1 MEAKDETKGKVY
13 LQICDATFYPG
24 EKHPNASKYRR
35 RLEKEPGIPGVLDL
49 MLLAKIVNKF
59 PHRVSHDT

>member
-1 MEAKDETKGKVY
+1 MRWQKMRRGKVY
-13 LQICDATFYPG
+13 LQIRDATFYPG

-49 MLLAKIVNKF
+49 MLFGENSKQ
-59 PHRVSHDT
+59 VSAQSKQ